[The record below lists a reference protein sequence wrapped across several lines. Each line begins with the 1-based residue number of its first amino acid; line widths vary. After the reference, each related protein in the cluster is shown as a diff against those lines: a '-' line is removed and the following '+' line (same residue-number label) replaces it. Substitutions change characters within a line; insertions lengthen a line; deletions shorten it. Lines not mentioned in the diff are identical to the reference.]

1 MRKDGWLEISNS
13 KKLIN
18 FSRKLVYYNFD
29 ETTEG
34 MDDATFLEKID
45 NIGQDTEPE
54 MDLLLPY
61 DECKNIFKPMI
72 FTEENRMYVKDDDYD
87 DFLVQL
93 NQRMVSNI
101 VHGLVKRGVLNTAF
115 DDEKNDFI
123 FWVKKEYEL
132 DEEDESPET
141 D

>member
-1 MRKDGWLEISNS
+1 MDKDNWLEIVSV
-13 KKLIN
+13 KKIIN

-29 ETTEG
+29 EETSD
-34 MDDATFLEKID
+34 MDDVTFLEKID
-45 NIGQDTEPE
+45 KIGSDIEPD

-61 DECKNIFKPMI
+61 DECKNIFKPMLI
-72 FTEENRMYVKDDDYD
+72 TEKNRMYIKDEEYD

-101 VHGLVKRGVLNTAF
+101 VHGLVKKGVLNTAF

-132 DEEDESPET
+132 DDEEQSPET